1 MVTMKALWQKI
12 ARRRPHTAPVSAWRL
27 LVAQYAAYVGLFVLA
42 KPLFMLTQPGALWQ
56 GAGWSDMPEV
66 LLHGLVQDL
75 ATAGYLTAPVWLL
88 LLVHTWWPRPALLRV
103 ARPYVALTAVV
114 MALTLVGDAAL
125 YPFWTIK
132 LDATI
137 WNYLDAPGGALSSV
151 TPLYI
156 IGVCMAFALTL
167 AAVYAVAVLPWR
179 HQPAAPQHRVRR
191 TALWLVAGGVLFVA
205 IRGGVGKG
213 TANVGMVYY
222 SANPFLNHAAVNP
235 LFSLVSTTSK
245 TDDYGKKARYF
256 DHDTCRRYFDA
267 LGYDTRSL
275 HTPQLLRTQ
284 RPHVLLILM
293 EGCGGTFVHAVDP
306 LSDPTIT
313 PHLNRLAAEG
323 VVFTQCYAN
332 SFRTDRG
339 TLSTLSGYPAFPDLS
354 VMKNAA
360 LASTLP
366 SIAQTLRGA
375 GYSTDFLY
383 GGDLTFTN
391 MRGYLVATGY
401 ERTTDEQDF
410 PASVR
415 RSHDWG
421 VTDAITCDTL
431 CQRLL
436 ARRTDKPWHTAFLT
450 LASHEPWQVPYDR
463 LAGNKVANSMAYLDD
478 CIGRLT
484 DRLRQSPLWANLL
497 IVLLPDHGIGYPEGL
512 TDLDPRRAHI
522 PLILCGGAVREH
534 RTVDVLCNQSDLA
547 ATLLGQ
553 LGLAHDDFRFSRD
566 VLSATYRHPSAV
578 HVWSEG
584 LWHLDATGLSAVSTQ
599 QADAAPLREE
609 PQPSEARR
617 RAAKAYLQTA
627 YDDLAARDAALHNRQ
642 AGAH

>member
-1 MVTMKALWQKI
+1 MKQRIFFLLRYYGLCVLLFI
-12 ARRRPHTAPVSAWRL
+12 AAK
-27 LVAQYAAYVGLFVLA
+27 LVFMLANRGAHPFVL
-42 KPLFMLTQPGALWQ
+42 
-56 GAGWSDMPEV
+56 SDVCDV
-66 LLHGLVQDL
+66 LSHGLTLDL
-75 ATAGYLTAPVWLL
+75 STALYFLIVPFLITVVSIW
-88 LLVHTWWPRPALLRV
+88 HTGRSLRV
-103 ARPYVALTAVV
+103 AYRLWSVVTGTAFALAFAADT
-114 MALTLVGDAAL
+114 AL
-125 YPFWTIK
+125 YPHWGYK
-132 LDATI
+132 LDASCLQ
-137 WNYLDAPGGALSSV
+137 YLA
-151 TPLYI
+151 TP
-156 IGVCMAFALTL
+156 
-167 AAVYAVAVLPWR
+167 AVA
-179 HQPAAPQHRVRR
+179 AASVKVV
-191 TALWLVAGGVLFVA
+191 WLVAGLLGLLALVGLLCWAFFRQYTDLKPLKKRWRYGVLCLVA
-205 IRGGVGKG
+205 VPLMFIGIRGGVEESTTNIGQ
-213 TANVGMVYY
+213 VYY
-222 SANPFLNHAAVNP
+222 SQNPFLNHAAVNP

-245 TDDYGKKARYF
+245 TDDYSKKARYF

-313 PHLNRLAAEG
+313 PRLNRLAAEG

-366 SIAQTLRGA
+366 SIARTLRGA

>member
-1 MVTMKALWQKI
+1 MT
-12 ARRRPHTAPVSAWRL
+12 R
-27 LVAQYAAYVGLFVLA
+27 AA
-42 KPLFMLTQPGALWQ
+42 
-56 GAGWSDMPEV
+56 
-66 LLHGLVQDL
+66 
-75 ATAGYLTAPVWLL
+75 ATSTRW
-88 LLVHTWWPRPALLRV
+88 
-103 ARPYVALTAVV
+103 
-114 MALTLVGDAAL
+114 
-125 YPFWTIK
+125 
-132 LDATI
+132 AT
-137 WNYLDAPGGALSSV
+137 
-151 TPLYI
+151 T
-156 IGVCMAFALTL
+156 
-167 AAVYAVAVLPWR
+167 
-179 HQPAAPQHRVRR
+179 PAASTH
-191 TALWLVAGGVLFVA
+191 LSC
-205 IRGGVGKG
+205 
-213 TANVGMVYY
+213 
-222 SANPFLNHAAVNP
+222 SA
-235 LFSLVSTTSK
+235 
-245 TDDYGKKARYF
+245 R
-256 DHDTCRRYFDA
+256 
-267 LGYDTRSL
+267 
-275 HTPQLLRTQ
+275 
-284 RPHVLLILM
+284 
-293 EGCGGTFVHAVDP
+293 
-306 LSDPTIT
+306 SDPTIT
-313 PHLNRLAAEG
+313 PRLNRLAAEG

-339 TLSTLSGYPAFPDLS
+339 TLSTMSGYPAFPDLS

-366 SIAQTLRGA
+366 SIARTLRGA